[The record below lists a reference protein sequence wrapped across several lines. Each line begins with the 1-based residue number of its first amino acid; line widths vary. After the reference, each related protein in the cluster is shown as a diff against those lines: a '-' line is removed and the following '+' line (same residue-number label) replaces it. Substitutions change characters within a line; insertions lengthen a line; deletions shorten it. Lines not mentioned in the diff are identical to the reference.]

1 MTDGRRNP
9 NLTNPTLVPDAGRV
23 PTSVSPELKRYL
35 EAVQEVVEIRVGRRG
50 DPRDRAVTLREL
62 ITSGLAKELASAPF
76 DPNDPGTGVIE
87 TPIIPEGEIP
97 TKPVWTGGGISATF
111 GSIKL
116 TWRYPKDY
124 RGHSHTEI
132 WRGTTDVRA
141 DAVFI
146 GISEGGMFV
155 DPTVTAG
162 TTYYYWVR
170 FVSVAGVFGP
180 WSNMVSGATLPD
192 VNFLIGKLSDAITES
207 ELASAL
213 RGKIVTPEQQYVVKI
228 GTATGAISG
237 APTTFTSVAA
247 VNGSEVLTVTFSSL
261 VNTGSGAIGIGDVL
275 HITGCSAMGG
285 NITQAVLQQRYSVST
300 INYGSN
306 TLTIIA
312 AKSSGLIVAKAP
324 P

>member
-1 MTDGRRNP
+1 
-9 NLTNPTLVPDAGRV
+9 
-23 PTSVSPELKRYL
+23 
-35 EAVQEVVEIRVGRRG
+35 
-50 DPRDRAVTLREL
+50 
-62 ITSGLAKELASAPF
+62 
-76 DPNDPGTGVIE
+76 
-87 TPIIPEGEIP
+87 
-97 TKPVWTGGGISATF
+97 
-111 GSIKL
+111 
-116 TWRYPKDY
+116 
-124 RGHSHTEI
+124 
-132 WRGTTDVRA
+132 
-141 DAVFI
+141 
-146 GISEGGMFV
+146 MFV
-155 DPTVTAG
+155 DPTVTAE
-162 TTYYYWVR
+162 TTYYYWIR

-300 INYGSN
+300 IDYSAN
-306 TLTIIA
+306 TLTITARTAGTDIGA
-312 AKSSGLIVAKAP
+312 GLADADLLIVDDNSPDNTADKIINLQKTFKKLFLIKRNGKLGLDTAHKEGYQYALKNNYDYLITMDADFTHNP
-324 P
+324 KYINLLFKQIKDNDIIVGTRFKNKNSKDCQFEHSQEPLRNKKNER